1 MHKPAILVSFNVSNI
16 EGKKLEQN
24 KLVQCVSKTEQ
35 FTISYLWQGIEPAE
49 ASFFDPY
56 QHFVPGLNNAT
67 DPNSQ
72 RYKICEKEPPA
83 MEKVSS
89 FWAFLGLFYLLITY
103 FISQM

>member
-1 MHKPAILVSFNVSNI
+1 MRFKTSIINDNCFLV
-16 EGKKLEQN
+16 
-24 KLVQCVSKTEQ
+24 
-35 FTISYLWQGIEPAE
+35 GIEPAE

-83 MEKVSS
+83 MEKVS
-89 FWAFLGLFYLLITY
+89 TD
-103 FISQM
+103 

>member
-1 MHKPAILVSFNVSNI
+1 MCFQA
-16 EGKKLEQN
+16 EQ
-24 KLVQCVSKTEQ
+24 VIT
-35 FTISYLWQGIEPAE
+35 SYLWQGIEPAE

-89 FWAFLGLFYLLITY
+89 FLAFLGLFSLLSTY
-103 FISQM
+103 FISHM